1 MTKIQGMVEWI
12 EALREGTQTAAKSA
26 AKPTERTKKT
36 FTVHLRN
43 SEVGH
48 LDMSRP
54 HAGIWVSVLRSLHEN
69 QMPAYVE
76 IDKQTKEITQLLQ
89 PKLQP
94 VGGIHPMEQG
104 PDLRVDLVNSHA
116 LHVLRHNHAQFKR
129 FLEILRDAQKYE
141 TPVWVTETLDTHEII
156 DVQPAARK
164 GPGTRK
170 SPKD

>member
-1 MTKIQGMVEWI
+1 MTKTQGMVEWI
-12 EALREGTQTAAKSA
+12 EALREGTEAA
-26 AKPTERTKKT
+26 AKPAARPSARAKKT

-43 SEVGH
+43 SQVGH
-48 LDMSRP
+48 LDLSTP
-54 HAGIWVSVLRSLHEN
+54 HGGIWLNVLRSLHEN

-104 PDLRVDLVNSHA
+104 PDVRVDLLNSHA
-116 LHVLRHNHAQFKR
+116 LHVLRHNHPQFKR
-129 FLEILRDAQKYE
+129 FLEILRDAQKKE
-141 TPVWVTETLDTHEII
+141 TSVWVTETLDTHEII
-156 DVQPAARK
+156 DVQPASRK
-164 GPGTRK
+164 PGTPK